1 MCGKDPGT
9 LRDTNFQLGCLSD
22 GFKANSTPRSGAP
35 LQVYKRASSCAWTR
49 QNTLHSTFELLQCT
63 WTGLMNLRFSFVLCW
78 SVFQMRFTSLS
89 MLKQTNV
96 SPHTHWLH
104 ERKKTQPFLYW
115 NSRFIHTSR
124 SLPSKWFFLRNN
136 KMLFLHLPLWWCPSR
151 CLKSPLKRVLHILR
165 NTFCGQSPR
174 SFSAPLR
181 SFLGQ
186 SGLMRSKLSVSQ
198 IPCTAF

>member
-9 LRDTNFQLGCLSD
+9 LRDTNFQLGCLFD

-78 SVFQMRFTSLS
+78 SVFQMRNSSLS
-89 MLKQTNV
+89 TLKQTNV

-104 ERKKTQPFLYW
+104 EREKHKRFSTETLLLFTLPALYRQ
-115 NSRFIHTSR
+115 NG
-124 SLPSKWFFLRNN
+124 FFLRNN
-136 KMLFLHLPLWWCPSR
+136 KMLFLQLPLWWCPSR
-151 CLKSPLKRVLHILR
+151 CLKSPLKRVLHVLR
-165 NTFCGQSPR
+165 NTFVSSHR
-174 SFSAPLR
+174 AVFLR
-181 SFLGQ
+181 RFG
-186 SGLMRSKLSVSQ
+186 
-198 IPCTAF
+198 PF